1 MPVAVPLVNR
11 NATNNS
17 RSTAD
22 NGFITREYPVSD
34 YVTEESSM
42 VEDDYSDEDEDED
55 ENEDY
60 TSSDDE
66 TMEQTLL
73 NNPVISRPSELF
85 AEYFDY
91 EPTVINHERTCNHQ
105 VTSRPCPYC
114 APNVSMRLAN
124 EVRIAFRSLF
134 NPKLMKFDYVP
145 LDRNIVES
153 PFKALKAL
161 HDLTYIKKIL
171 NEIINLIV
179 AVQNLPDYKINYA
192 FSSALLRIHD
202 RTESLLD
209 DIRGSGKYEEYQ
221 VVQEFRMKLN
231 AIGLVHGSCKENTSY
246 QSYNMVMDCQR

>member
-1 MPVAVPLVNR
+1 MPVAVPPLINR
-11 NATNNS
+11 NTTNNS
-17 RSTAD
+17 RNTND

-34 YVTEESSM
+34 YATEESSM
-42 VEDDYSDEDEDED
+42 VEDDYSEEDD
-55 ENEDY
+55 NEDY
-60 TSSDDE
+60 SSSDDE
-66 TMEQTLL
+66 VEQALL
-73 NNPVISRPSELF
+73 NNPVTGRTSELF

-91 EPTVINHERTCNHQ
+91 EPTVINRERACNHQ
-105 VTSRPCPYC
+105 ATSRPCPYC
-114 APNVSMRLAN
+114 VPNVSMRLAN
-124 EVRIAFRSLF
+124 EVRIAFRALF

-145 LDRNIVES
+145 LDRNIIES

-179 AVQNLPDYKINYA
+179 AIQNLPDYKINYA

-209 DIRGSGKYEEYQ
+209 DVRGSGKYEEYQ
-221 VVQEFRMKLN
+221 VVQDFRMKLN

-246 QSYNMVMDCQR
+246 QHFNMVMDCQR